1 MRNNTTFTSAISNIE
16 FPENDRVSGKTIRTS
31 ILNLILEDFPDF
43 DVNDSI
49 SVQELNVYREKY
61 ISKFL
66 QTEISQLSKLEKDVV
81 RSLGDDTSFVAKV
94 EEEVDTRNYGQ
105 IVADKVAAFGGSWT
119 FIIAFFVFISI
130 WIGSNVII
138 FTNKEFDPYPFILLN
153 LILSCIAALQ
163 APVIM
168 MSQNRQEEK
177 DRERAKKDYMINL
190 KSELEI
196 RMLDEKLDH
205 LIMHQQQE
213 LIEIQ
218 KVQIEN
224 QGSVRALI
232 KVEGIHQSTQGKQL
246 LPFVLRLYFYENS
259 NSIRAIHSFVYDA
272 DENHDFIKGIGFR
285 FDALLKDF
293 DKAEE
298 ILQSAYEK
306 EPSEAVIYDHYGD
319 VLWTNGKQIQARY
332 VWQNAIK
339 LKNIEQDLKESI
351 NKKIIFGLDDADKN
365 KS

>member
-1 MRNNTTFTSAISNIE
+1 MRNNPTFKSAISNID
-16 FPENDRVSGKTIRTS
+16 FPEHDRVSGRTIRTS
-31 ILNLILEDFPDF
+31 ILKLILEDFPDF

-119 FIIAFFVFISI
+119 FIIAFFIFISI

-153 LILSCIAALQ
+153 LILSCVAALQ

-196 RMLDEKLDH
+196 RMLDDKIDH
-205 LIMHQQQE
+205 LVMHQQQE

-218 KVQIEN
+218 KVQIEMMN
-224 QGSVRALI
+224 
-232 KVEGIHQSTQGKQL
+232 
-246 LPFVLRLYFYENS
+246 
-259 NSIRAIHSFVYDA
+259 D
-272 DENHDFIKGIGFR
+272 
-285 FDALLKDF
+285 
-293 DKAEE
+293 
-298 ILQSAYEK
+298 ILNRMK
-306 EPSEAVIYDHYGD
+306 
-319 VLWTNGKQIQARY
+319 
-332 VWQNAIK
+332 
-339 LKNIEQDLKESI
+339 
-351 NKKIIFGLDDADKN
+351 
-365 KS
+365 